1 MEREPSWL
9 CISDQV
15 INGVNPKWGVIMVYV
30 EILFIN
36 LLFMPPPPRFAC
48 SPIGGEAG
56 GGVGEGVAG
65 TMSQTISV
73 LYSMVNGSG
82 SPA

>member
-15 INGVNPKWGVIMVYV
+15 IDGVNPKWGVIMVYV

-36 LLFMPPPPRFAC
+36 LLFMPPPPASRAPPSAVKPEVELVRAWLAQC
-48 SPIGGEAG
+48 HRQSRCCTPW
-56 GGVGEGVAG
+56 
-65 TMSQTISV
+65 
-73 LYSMVNGSG
+73 
-82 SPA
+82 